1 MDTILSCGCKGPHE
15 YFPGVKH
22 YLNTNNRIPSPVVQR
37 KRVVSHR
44 KTTSAVE
51 DNADN
56 MDNGYQ
62 NEEWQK
68 EQTDDTFSD
77 TS

>member
-15 YFPGVKH
+15 YFPGIDH
-22 YLNTNNRIPSPVVQR
+22 YLNTNNRVPSPVVQR

-56 MDNGYQ
+56 RDNGYQ
-62 NEEWQK
+62 NEE
-68 EQTDDTFSD
+68 
-77 TS
+77 